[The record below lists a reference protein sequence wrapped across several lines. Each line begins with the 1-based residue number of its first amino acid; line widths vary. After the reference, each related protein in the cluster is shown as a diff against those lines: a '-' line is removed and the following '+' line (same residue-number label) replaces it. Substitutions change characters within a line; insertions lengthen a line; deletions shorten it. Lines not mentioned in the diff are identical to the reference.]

1 MSGSSAGNLEA
12 YNSSSSSSSTSS
24 SGSSSKSNTLDD
36 INPDDYKETTV

>member
-12 YNSSSSSSSTSS
+12 YNSSSSSS
-24 SGSSSKSNTLDD
+24 SSSKSNTLDD